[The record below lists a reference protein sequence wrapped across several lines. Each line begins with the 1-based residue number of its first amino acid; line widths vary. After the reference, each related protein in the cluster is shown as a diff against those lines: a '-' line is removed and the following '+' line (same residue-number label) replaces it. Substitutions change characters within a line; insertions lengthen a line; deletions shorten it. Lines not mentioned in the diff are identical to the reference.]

1 MRRTKKTGKEAARQR
16 KMYLMILIV
25 VIILAAVLGG
35 GYYLWRQT
43 KETSEMTSIDRE
55 QKGQTQLYEEDT
67 VQYQGNTYKYND
79 HLSNYLF
86 MGIDSREDVD
96 TYESQEDAGQA
107 DAIFLV
113 SLDRAAETIKVLF
126 IPRDTMTKIEVF
138 NPSGK
143 SLGMTTDHI
152 NIQYAYGDG
161 KLKSCELMKTA
172 VSSLLDGL
180 PIQGYCSM
188 NMDGISV
195 ITDFVGGV
203 EITIPDNSLE
213 EVKPEFKEGAV
224 VTLTG
229 EDAEQFVRY
238 RDTGKSQS
246 ALVRQ
251 ERQKTYLQAL
261 MKKAQEQASKDAG
274 FVTGLYD
281 GIKNCTVTNM
291 GNDIFAKLL
300 TASQNGISDTQTVP
314 GEGTQG
320 ENFDEY
326 HVDEDDL
333 SNLIISMF
341 YEKI

>member
-1 MRRTKKTGKEAARQR
+1 MKNPGKEAIRQR
-16 KMYLMILIV
+16 KIYLTLLII

-35 GYYLWRQT
+35 GYYLWKQT
-43 KETSEMTSIDRE
+43 KETAEMTSAERG
-55 QKGQTQLYEEDT
+55 QKAQTQSGESKDT
-67 VQYQGNTYKYND
+67 IQYQGNTYKYND

-96 TYESQEDAGQA
+96 TYESQQDAGQA

-113 SLDRAAETIKVLF
+113 SLDRATEEVKVLF
-126 IPRDTMTKIEVF
+126 IPRDSMTKIEVF
-138 NPSGK
+138 NPAGK

-161 KLKSCELMKTA
+161 KQKSCELMKTA
-172 VSSLLDGL
+172 ISNLLEGL

-188 NMDGISV
+188 NMDGIPV

-203 EITIPDNSLE
+203 EVTVPDNSLE
-213 EVKPEFKEGAV
+213 GVNPEFKEGAV

-229 EDAEQFVRY
+229 ENAEQFVRY
-238 RDTGKSQS
+238 RDIEKSQS

-261 MKKAQEQASKDAG
+261 LKKAQEQASKDAG
-274 FVTGLYD
+274 FVTDLYD
-281 GIKNCTVTNM
+281 SIKSYTVTNM
-291 GNDIFAKLL
+291 GNDVFAKLL
-300 TASQNGISDTQTVP
+300 TASQKGISDTQTVP

-320 ENFDEY
+320 ANFDEY
-326 HVDEDDL
+326 HVDQDKLTD
-333 SNLIISMF
+333 LIISMF
-341 YEKI
+341 YDKN

>member
-1 MRRTKKTGKEAARQR
+1 MKNPGKEAIRQR
-16 KMYLMILIV
+16 KIYLTLLII
-25 VIILAAVLGG
+25 VIILVAVLGG
-35 GYYLWRQT
+35 GYYLWKQT
-43 KETSEMTSIDRE
+43 KETAEMTSAERG
-55 QKGQTQLYEEDT
+55 QKAQTQSGESKDT
-67 VQYQGNTYKYND
+67 IQYQGNTYKYND

-96 TYESQEDAGQA
+96 TYESQQDAGQA

-113 SLDRAAETIKVLF
+113 SLDRATEEVKVLF
-126 IPRDTMTKIEVF
+126 IPRDSMTKIEVF
-138 NPSGK
+138 NPAGK

-161 KLKSCELMKTA
+161 KQKSCELMKTA
-172 VSSLLDGL
+172 VSNLLEGL

-188 NMDGISV
+188 NMDGIPV

-203 EITIPDNSLE
+203 EVTVPDDSLE
-213 EVKPEFKEGAV
+213 EVNPDFTKDAV

-229 EDAEQFVRY
+229 ENAEQFVRY
-238 RDTGKSQS
+238 RDIEKSQS

-261 MKKAQEQASKDAG
+261 LKKSQEQAAKDAG

-281 GIKNCTVTNM
+281 SIKSYTVTNM
-291 GNDIFAKLL
+291 GNDVFAKLL
-300 TASQNGISDTQTVP
+300 TASQKGISDTQTVP

-320 ENFDEY
+320 ANFDEY
-326 HVDEDDL
+326 HVDQDKLTD
-333 SNLIISMF
+333 LIISMF
-341 YEKI
+341 YDKN